1 MRAPVLVVC
10 AHGTDDPDGR
20 ATTLAIAAAARYRLP
35 GVTVRDAYVDVQ
47 RPTLDEVV
55 DALVAAGERVV
66 IVPVLLTLGYHL
78 EVDVAAA
85 VARHPGR
92 VATSGPLGPHEALVD
107 VLMDRLH
114 DTGVHY
120 RTPVVLG
127 VAGSSRPDAAG
138 VAHAVCEAL
147 GERWPGPVTVGFL
160 AAASPSVE
168 DAVADARAV
177 SARGRVA
184 VASYLV
190 GRGYFQRRLEGS
202 GGDVTT
208 APLGDHPRL
217 VDVVVERY
225 LAACRELWQQ
235 AVPLATPV
243 RALAPAVP
251 AAPEDRRDRR
261 AQLSP

>member
-1 MRAPVLVVC
+1 MRAPVLVLC

-20 ATTLAIAAAARYRLP
+20 GTTLAIADAARYRLP
-35 GVTVRDAYVDVQ
+35 GVVVRDAYVDVQ

-66 IVPVLLTLGYHL
+66 IVPLLLTLGYHV

-85 VARHPGR
+85 VARHPGA
-92 VATSGPLGPHEALVD
+92 VASSGPLGPHEALVD
-107 VLMDRLH
+107 VLMERLH
-114 DTGVHY
+114 ATEVHY

-127 VAGSSRPDAAG
+127 VAGSSRAEAAV
-138 VAHAVCEAL
+138 VAHAVGEAL
-147 GERWPGPVTVGFL
+147 AERWPGPVTVGFL
-160 AAASPSVE
+160 AASSPTVA
-168 DAVADARAV
+168 DAVAEARAC
-177 SARGRVA
+177 SSRGRVA

-190 GRGYFQRRLEGS
+190 GRGYFQRRLEAS

-235 AVPLATPV
+235 AVPLS
-243 RALAPAVP
+243 PAV
-251 AAPEDRRDRR
+251 ARSTVAPIGGDTWPIR
-261 AQLSP
+261 